1 MHDPIIIQRDMADS
15 STGGVAKTA
24 GRPIGLL
31 GAYSIGIGGIIG
43 GGIFATLGLAG
54 EEARGATYLSFL
66 IGGVVALLTVYS
78 YAHLS
83 LTYPNKGGTVVF
95 INRAFGFGLFP
106 GTLNILLVLSYTI
119 LLAVYASALAVYGVT
134 FFHGVDRIF
143 TQKILAIGSIVVLAL
158 VNLIGPAL
166 AEKSGGA
173 FNIGKLSILS
183 IFVIAGL
190 TSSGLTLER
199 LTPADWVPAADIVA
213 GGMLV
218 FLSYEGFEL
227 IANAAPQIR
236 DPHKNIPRALYGS
249 VLIAIAFYLLIIV
262 VSLGH
267 LTFEALSKAR
277 DYSLCAAAEA
287 FMGRGGFLLLAA
299 GAVLSTASAI
309 NAGLYGASK
318 IPVEMSHVDQVSGI
332 FMRQIHGR
340 HPIGLAIITGIT
352 LLTVGYLNL
361 RELSAAAS
369 AGFILV
375 FAMVNLANA
384 KLATQT
390 ASKWW
395 ISAVG
400 ALVCMAALATMLF
413 QLAQHPASRYEVHMI
428 AALIGLSFIHQ
439 GMYQVVMK
447 RAKKGRA

>member
-1 MHDPIIIQRDMADS
+1 MTDPAIIG
-15 STGGVAKTA
+15 TTETA

-31 GAYSIGIGGIIG
+31 GAFSIGIGGIIG

-66 IGGVVALLTVYS
+66 VGGIVALLTVYS
-78 YAHLS
+78 YVHLS
-83 LTYPNKGGTVVF
+83 LTYPSRGGTVVF
-95 INRAFGFGLFP
+95 INRAFGFGLFS

-134 FFHGVDRIF
+134 FFHGADRILM
-143 TQKILAIGSIVVLAL
+143 QKILAIGSIAVLAV

-183 IFVIAGL
+183 IFVVAGL

-227 IANAAPQIR
+227 IANAAPQIKEPR
-236 DPHKNIPRALYGS
+236 KNLPLALYGS

-267 LTFEALSKAR
+267 LSFEALSKAR

-287 FMGRGGFLLLAA
+287 FMGRTGFLLLAA
-299 GAVLSTASAI
+299 GAVLSTSSAI
-309 NAGLYGASK
+309 NPGLFGASK
-318 IPVEMSHVDQVSGI
+318 IPVEMSHVDQVPGVY
-332 FMRQIHGR
+332 MRQIHGR
-340 HPIGLAIITGIT
+340 HPVGLAVITAIT
-352 LLTVGYLNL
+352 LLTLGYLNL

-384 KLATQT
+384 KLAGQT

-395 ISAVG
+395 ISAAG
-400 ALVCMAALATMLF
+400 ALVCLAALATMLF
-413 QLAQHPASRYEVHMI
+413 QLVQHPATRYEVHVI
-428 AALIGLSFIHQ
+428 ASLVGLSWFHQ
-439 GMYQVVMK
+439 CIYQVVMK
-447 RAKKGRA
+447 RARKGRT

>member
-1 MHDPIIIQRDMADS
+1 MTDPAIISKTD
-15 STGGVAKTA
+15 TA

-31 GAYSIGIGGIIG
+31 GAYSICIGGIIG

-54 EEARGATYLSFL
+54 EEARGATYISFL

-95 INRAFGFGLFP
+95 INRAFGFGLFS

-134 FFHGVDRIF
+134 FFHGVDPIF

-158 VNLIGPAL
+158 VNLVGPAL

-183 IFVIAGL
+183 IFVVAGL

-236 DPHKNIPRALYGS
+236 DPRKNIPRALYGS

-287 FMGRGGFLLLAA
+287 FMGREGFLLLAA

-318 IPVEMSHVDQVSGI
+318 IPVEMSHVDQVSGV

-340 HPIGLAIITGIT
+340 HPVGLAIITAIT

-384 KLATQT
+384 KLASQT

-400 ALVCMAALATMLF
+400 ALVCLAALATMLF
-413 QLAQHPASRYEVHMI
+413 QLAQQPASRYEVHMI
-428 AALIGLSFIHQ
+428 AALVGLSFIHQ
-439 GMYQVVMK
+439 LMYQVVMK
-447 RAKKGRA
+447 GARKGRT

>member
-1 MHDPIIIQRDMADS
+1 VGKLVI
-15 STGGVAKTA
+15 
-24 GRPIGLL
+24 
-31 GAYSIGIGGIIG
+31 
-43 GGIFATLGLAG
+43 LAV
-54 EEARGATYLSFL
+54 F
-66 IGGVVALLTVYS
+66 VVAGIAIGPLDWHRLGPASWVSPTSIV
-78 YAHLS
+78 A
-83 LTYPNKGGTVVF
+83 NGMVVF
-95 INRAFGFGLFP
+95 
-106 GTLNILLVLSYTI
+106 
-119 LLAVYASALAVYGVT
+119 LA
-134 FFHGVDRIF
+134 
-143 TQKILAIGSIVVLAL
+143 
-158 VNLIGPAL
+158 
-166 AEKSGGA
+166 
-173 FNIGKLSILS
+173 
-183 IFVIAGL
+183 
-190 TSSGLTLER
+190 
-199 LTPADWVPAADIVA
+199 
-213 GGMLV
+213 
-218 FLSYEGFEL
+218 YEGFEL

-236 DPHKNIPRALYGS
+236 DPRKNIPRALYGS

-287 FMGRGGFLLLAA
+287 FMGREGFLLLAA

-318 IPVEMSHVDQVSGI
+318 IPVEMSHVDQVSGV

-340 HPIGLAIITGIT
+340 HPVGLAIITAIT

-384 KLATQT
+384 KLASQT

-400 ALVCMAALATMLF
+400 ALVCLAALATMLF
-413 QLAQHPASRYEVHMI
+413 QLAQQPASRYEVHMI
-428 AALIGLSFIHQ
+428 AALVGLSFIHQ
-439 GMYQVVMK
+439 LVYQVVMK
-447 RAKKGRA
+447 GARKGRT

>member
-1 MHDPIIIQRDMADS
+1 MTDS
-15 STGGVAKTA
+15 SKSSMAETA

-54 EEARGATYLSFL
+54 EEARGATDLSFL
-66 IGGVVALLTVYS
+66 VGGVVALLTVYS
-78 YAHLS
+78 YVHLC
-83 LTYPNKGGTVVF
+83 LTYPSKGGTIVF
-95 INRAFGFGLFP
+95 INRAFGFGLFS
-106 GTLNILLVLSYTI
+106 GTLNIVLVLSYTI
-119 LLAVYASALAVYGVT
+119 LLAVYASALAVYGAM
-134 FFHGVDRIF
+134 FFHGTDPIIM
-143 TQKILAIGSIVVLAL
+143 QKILAMGSIVVLAF
-158 VNLIGPAL
+158 VNLIGPEL
-166 AEKSGGA
+166 AEKSEGA

-183 IFVIAGL
+183 IFVVAGL
-190 TSSGLTLER
+190 MSSGLTLER
-199 LTPADWVPAADIVA
+199 LTPANWVPAADIVA

-227 IANAAPQIR
+227 IANSAPRIR
-236 DPHKNIPRALYGS
+236 DPHKNLPRALYGS

-267 LTFEALSKAR
+267 LSFEALSKAR
-277 DYSLCAAAEA
+277 DYSLCAAAGT
-287 FMGRGGFLLLAA
+287 FMGHTGFLLLAA

-309 NAGLYGASK
+309 NAGLSGASK
-318 IPVEMSHVDQVSGI
+318 IPVEMSHVDQVSGVY
-332 FMRQIHGR
+332 MWQIHGR
-340 HPIGLAIITGIT
+340 HPLGLAIIAGIT

-375 FAMVNLANA
+375 FAMVNLSNA

-390 ASKWW
+390 SSKWW
-395 ISAVG
+395 VSVVG

-413 QLAQHPASRYEVHMI
+413 QLAQHPASRYEIHVI
-428 AALIGLSFIHQ
+428 AALVGLSFFHQ
-439 GMYQVVMK
+439 LIYQGAK
-447 RAKKGRA
+447 KWAKKGRA